1 MSEGWSSR
9 LSEGLL
15 ARSLRFRADVQSPRS
30 SVNDRFNSMNGG
42 FTNGDY
48 DGRYCRMKTNPQ
60 CALIG
65 CSGTAVDKHHIGGA
79 SSPMIW
85 VCKECHG
92 RIHGLQWNSEHSALT
107 RAGLAKAR
115 AQGRRGGNP
124 KLLDG
129 DPDFIDAMNA
139 ARKERH
145 RQQILAGMNEWL
157 PLVQELRPLSNWKDV
172 ARYVTQRTGVD
183 WSEERLRRT
192 VTFSFPEATRGQ
204 HGAGV
209 HACPCRTA
217 SQTI

>member
-1 MSEGWSSR
+1 
-9 LSEGLL
+9 
-15 ARSLRFRADVQSPRS
+15 
-30 SVNDRFNSMNGG
+30 
-42 FTNGDY
+42 
-48 DGRYCRMKTNPQ
+48 
-60 CALIG
+60 
-65 CSGTAVDKHHIGGA
+65 
-79 SSPMIW
+79 MIW

-139 ARKERH
+139 ARKERY
-145 RQQILAGMNEWL
+145 RQRVLAGMNEWL

-192 VTFSFPEATRGQ
+192 VTFLVLEGIVDNTVLGHAPMRRSDRVTDHLIPLVKALSKGRTLAAVASELEKMGERTPKGGTRW
-204 HGAGV
+204 
-209 HACPCRTA
+209 HASSVSA
-217 SQTI
+217 LLK